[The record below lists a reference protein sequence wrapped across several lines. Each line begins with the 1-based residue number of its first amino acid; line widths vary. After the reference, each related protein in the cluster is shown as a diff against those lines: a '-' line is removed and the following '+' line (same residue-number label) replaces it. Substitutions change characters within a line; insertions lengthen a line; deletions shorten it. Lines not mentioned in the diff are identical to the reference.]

1 VEHDETLLTIVS
13 LRTDGFIEDL
23 FVNKT
28 GQHVKKGEPLF
39 RLYSSQIQLA
49 QSDLIVAMHAQ
60 GGRLGSDGNKGVE
73 GAMQRLRNL
82 DVPQSRIDEIRKT
95 KINPRTI
102 DWPSPAE
109 GDIIIKNVIN
119 GQRVM
124 AGDELY
130 RIADH
135 SLVWIIADVAESDI
149 GSIKLGAA
157 VKVAPRAYLG
167 EPIEGKVTFIYPEL
181 KPETRTV
188 PVRIEVPNPEGRL
201 KTSMYADVV
210 FNAGE
215 GAAVTAVPANAVIDS
230 GTRQVV
236 LVAKGEGRFEP
247 RAVKLGG
254 RGDGFV
260 EIVDGLKVGEEV
272 VTSATFLIDAESNL
286 RAALQSFG
294 QGAKP

>member
-1 VEHDETLLTIVS
+1 
-13 LRTDGFIEDL
+13 
-23 FVNKT
+23 
-28 GQHVKKGEPLF
+28 
-39 RLYSSQIQLA
+39 
-49 QSDLIVAMHAQ
+49 
-60 GGRLGSDGNKGVE
+60 
-73 GAMQRLRNL
+73 
-82 DVPQSRIDEIRKT
+82 VPQSRIDEVRKS

-102 DWPSPAE
+102 DWPSPAS
-109 GDIIIKNVIN
+109 GDIIIKKVIN

-135 SLVWIIADVAESDI
+135 SHVWIIADVAESDI
-149 GSIKLGAA
+149 GAIKVGSTAKVTVRADLGA
-157 VKVAPRAYLG
+157 
-167 EPIEGKVTFIYPEL
+167 PIEGKVTFIYPEL

-188 PVRIEVPNPEGRL
+188 PVRIEIPNPEGRL
-201 KTSMYADVV
+201 KTLMYADVV

-215 GAAVTAVPANAVIDS
+215 AAPVIAVPADAVIDS

-247 RAVKLGG
+247 RAVKIGG
-254 RGDGFV
+254 RGDGHV

-286 RAALQSFG
+286 RAALQSFT
-294 QGAKP
+294 QQETQP